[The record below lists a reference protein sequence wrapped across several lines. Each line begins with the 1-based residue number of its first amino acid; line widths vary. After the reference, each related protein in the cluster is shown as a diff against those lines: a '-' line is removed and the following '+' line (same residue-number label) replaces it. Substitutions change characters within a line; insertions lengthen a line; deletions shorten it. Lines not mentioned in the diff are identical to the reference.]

1 MAGDPWAPG
10 PAGRTGPAGLTEP
23 VAELGVDFEVPKPMF
38 LFGKHIS
45 VKSSLEKLNVPA
57 WYRDRQERAERRL
70 RHESGES
77 VLSSRSLGW
86 RCGSGR
92 GGYKR
97 GAETDTGSQQTS
109 RDNSR

>member
-1 MAGDPWAPG
+1 MIKSKFSAMQESQGHQA
-10 PAGRTGPAGLTEP
+10 R
-23 VAELGVDFEVPKPMF
+23 
-38 LFGKHIS
+38 

-57 WYRDRQERAERRL
+57 WYRDRRERAERRL